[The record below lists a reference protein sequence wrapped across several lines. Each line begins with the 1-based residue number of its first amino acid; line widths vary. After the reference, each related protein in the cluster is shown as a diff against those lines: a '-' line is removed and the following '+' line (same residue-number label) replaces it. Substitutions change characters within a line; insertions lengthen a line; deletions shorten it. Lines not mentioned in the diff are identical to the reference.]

1 MESSSGCRSV
11 ENKVRDILSGFGT
24 VCRLRRALE
33 FDDDNRAKKK
43 EQPMVIASFL
53 GFLVLFTVVGVLSA
67 TAKSDTTEDYLVAS
81 RNVNPWLAALSAVST
96 NNSGYMFVGLIGFT
110 YRSGI
115 SAMWITFGW
124 ILGDFMTWFWV
135 HRRVREQSERVDANS
150 VPTLLG
156 SNQEGGRSRPV
167 VILSGIVT
175 FIFLGL
181 YSAAQLKAGSA
192 ATVVLFGWPD
202 WLGAVVGAVVVVLY
216 CFAGGIRA
224 SIWTD
229 AVQSCVMIGAM
240 ALLVGVCANDVG
252 GPSMLLDKLSA
263 IDPSLTEIVPA
274 GATWFEGT
282 GFIFLGVALYVIGFI
297 AGGAGTVGQPHIIIR
312 LMAIDSV
319 ESVAKARNVY
329 FVWYTIFSLF
339 AFGIGLYSRVLMPE
353 LGAGLTGAEFSAATE
368 RALPLLS
375 QQMLPPFLIGVM
387 LAGLFA
393 ATISTADSQ
402 VLACSAAITQ
412 DVFPKYR
419 ESTVASKVATGAV
432 ALVALG
438 IALFASSGVFVIVL
452 VAWSG
457 LASILGPVLI
467 IRLTKLYLPSSVAI
481 VMMVCGLVTVLAWR
495 GLGLDGQVFEVLPGM
510 VFPLLIYIAAHTAG
524 LTKRPSDDPT

>member
-1 MESSSGCRSV
+1 
-11 ENKVRDILSGFGT
+11 
-24 VCRLRRALE
+24 
-33 FDDDNRAKKK
+33 
-43 EQPMVIASFL
+43 MVIASFL

-124 ILGDFMTWFWV
+124 IIGDFLTWFWI
-135 HRRVREQSERVDANS
+135 HRRVREQSERVGANS

-156 SNQEGGRSRPV
+156 ASQDGSRSRAV
-167 VILSGIVT
+167 IILSGIVT
-175 FIFLGL
+175 FVFLGL

-192 ATVVLFGWPD
+192 ATVVLFGWPP
-202 WLGAVVGAVVVVLY
+202 WLGAVVGAVVVLLY

-240 ALLVGVCANDVG
+240 GLLVAVCMNDVG
-252 GPSMLLDKLSA
+252 GPAMLLERLTA
-263 IDPSLTEIVPA
+263 IDPALTELVPP

-282 GFIFLGVALYVIGFI
+282 GFIFLGVALYVIGFL

-312 LMAIDSV
+312 LMAIDSPD
-319 ESVAKARNVY
+319 SVAKARNIY
-329 FVWYTIFSLF
+329 FVWYTVFSLF
-339 AFGIGLYSRVLMPE
+339 AFGIGLYARVLMPE
-353 LGAGLTGAEFSAATE
+353 LGAGLDGEALSAATE

-375 QQMLPPFLIGVM
+375 QQMLPPVLIGVM

-412 DVFPKYR
+412 DVFPRFR
-419 ESTVASKVATGAV
+419 ESTVASKIATGAV
-432 ALVALG
+432 AMVALG

-467 IRLTKLYLPSSVAI
+467 VRLTSLHLPSSVAVAMMLTGFGTVI
-481 VMMVCGLVTVLAWR
+481 VWRAFGLQ
-495 GLGLDGQVFEVLPGM
+495 GQVFEVLPGM
-510 VFPLLIYIAAHTAG
+510 VMPLVVYAVAHTAG
-524 LTKRPSDDPT
+524 WTNRAPATTSNA